1 MGKPITL
8 LNSRQYLKKNIM
20 AISNIEKNGS
30 WYYIYD
36 EKGKKA
42 KTLSVSAIG
51 DIVDFSADFFVT
63 KSGSWYYTYDEN
75 GKKIKTL
82 SVSAIGEIISVTGN
96 TFIAKS
102 GSWLYTYDAT
112 GKKINTRPAK

>member
-63 KSGSWYYTYDEN
+63 KS
-75 GKKIKTL
+75 
-82 SVSAIGEIISVTGN
+82 
-96 TFIAKS
+96 
-102 GSWLYTYDAT
+102 
-112 GKKINTRPAK
+112 PAKAPKSPPTTPPIAVPIPGTKEPKAAPAEAPAAQPAVPPATEALVLTRC